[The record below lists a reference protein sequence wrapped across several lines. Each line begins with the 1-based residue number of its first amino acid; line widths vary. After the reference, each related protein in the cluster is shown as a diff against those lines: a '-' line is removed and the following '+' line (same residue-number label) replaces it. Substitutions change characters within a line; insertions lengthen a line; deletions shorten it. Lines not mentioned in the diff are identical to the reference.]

1 MLSTDSEIEVT
12 KFILACEAV
21 QGLLDLR
28 PEDRDLIEFSCID
41 LLSKLRSN

>member
-1 MLSTDSEIEVT
+1 MLSTDSEIEARNFT
-12 KFILACEAV
+12 CEAV

>member
-12 KFILACEAV
+12 EAV